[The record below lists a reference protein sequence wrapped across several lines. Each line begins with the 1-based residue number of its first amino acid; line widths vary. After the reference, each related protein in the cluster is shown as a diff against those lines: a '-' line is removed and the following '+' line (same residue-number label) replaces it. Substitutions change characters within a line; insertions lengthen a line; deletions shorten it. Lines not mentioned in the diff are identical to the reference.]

1 MCQTS
6 LFNVACKKEVKEQ
19 AKPKGVCKT
28 LMLFGGQQKQG
39 ASARDVNWET
49 K

>member
-6 LFNVACKKEVKEQ
+6 LFKAAYKKEVKEQ
-19 AKPKGVCKT
+19 ANPKGMRET

-39 ASARDVNWET
+39 GENPRGRL
-49 K
+49 